1 MRIAVSFPL
10 SSIAF
15 AFLGLVAGS
24 VATTDAAAREPRAV
38 ANGDVPAHTQV
49 QPDDVAPLKIA
60 VSPIA
65 GYVQK
70 TQAGAPEGFSID
82 VTKRVAAKLLRQPTF
97 VWTKNVE
104 ETLKA
109 VQEGRVD
116 MGVGAIS
123 VTAERERTLDFT
135 HAYASSGLGM
145 AVRAQPRSWWGRL
158 GASLTKGR
166 LTIIFG
172 FFLLIVV
179 AGHLVWLAERGKDA
193 FSDRYFPG
201 VFEGMYWAIVT
212 ASTVGYGDKAPVKWA
227 GRALAGLVIVISLP
241 MFAIF
246 TAELTSAL
254 TTSDLEAGIQSPNDL
269 GDRPVAV
276 VAGTTSAA
284 FASRRG
290 LSVVATSSVEEAVA
304 AVESKQADAAIYDE
318 VPLRSVVL
326 KGAKARKVP
335 VQVAASS
342 FEVTPIAIAVASQ
355 SPLLEPTNQA
365 LLTLVEAGDLAFL
378 DAKWLNVASR

>member
-1 MRIAVSFPL
+1 MGFVLSFASPRVAV
-10 SSIAF
+10 
-15 AFLGLVAGS
+15 GLVAILLCS
-24 VATTDAAAREPRAV
+24 LQASDAFAREPRAIL
-38 ANGDVPAHTQV
+38 
-49 QPDDVAPLKIA
+49 DDAPPTKDAVDGAKPSLRIA

-65 GYVQK
+65 GYVQR
-70 TQAGAPEGFSID
+70 TQSGAPEGFSVD
-82 VTKRVAAKLLRQPTF
+82 VAKRVSAKLLREPTF

-104 ETLKA
+104 ETLQA
-109 VQEGRVD
+109 VQDGRVD
-116 MGVGAIS
+116 VGVGAIS
-123 VTAERERTLDFT
+123 VTAERERLLDFT
-135 HAYASSGLGM
+135 HAYATSGLGM

-193 FSDRYFPG
+193 FSDHYFPG

-254 TTSDLEAGIQSPNDL
+254 TTSELEAGLKSPNDL

-284 FASRRG
+284 FATRRG
-290 LSVVATSSVEEAVA
+290 LSVVATGSVEKAVA
-304 AVESKQADAAIYDE
+304 ALEAGEADAAIYDE
-318 VPLRSVVL
+318 VPLRSVVAMD
-326 KGAKARKVP
+326 AKARKIP
-335 VQVAASS
+335 VQVTASS
-342 FEVTPIAIAVASQ
+342 FEVTPIAIAVAPQ
-355 SPLLEPTNQA
+355 SPLLEPINLA
-365 LLTLVEAGDLAFL
+365 LLSLLESGDLALL
-378 DAKWLNVASR
+378 DAKWLNVKTR